1 MKQLTE
7 EQIQEMRTV
16 RTNLIS
22 SYSARDEMLKLYDEI
37 YFMEGEEKPKGLKIQ
52 DEDIKVTISSSG
64 RDAVIGLKRIL
75 DSGEVHVD
83 IEGEGGNPDKVEAG
97 LKAILRASG
106 RYKIASVEKDLNLSA
121 ALHGPASL
129 AVELVDDLLE
139 TMKAPQGDGSY
150 EGEGKRKY
158 KNEYVAKQLELL
170 RSETPFMLHPVSAP
184 QSYPLWGAYGMI
196 GHCRR
201 YTLKG
206 AEITDR
212 WGVACKDPTKDHEVT
227 DFFYYEKR
235 LVEAEGFSEP
245 LMAVEWVSRGEDGEM
260 IGSINIPV
268 FTRFSGGSS
277 LWHEPDKQS
286 QPLLYAKAKGGWH
299 KRENLAWTYLFT
311 GIDQQGIPG
320 PVVMMDPEQG
330 TDFDIEYRR
339 GMRVIMGKG
348 TLSDPQVIDGDVLRL
363 FDLMK
368 GEAATQT
375 IQPQTL
381 GQNTAGV
388 TFSQFAL
395 ASKAG
400 LIPAIDPK
408 EAMEA
413 LYADAFTHMLQRIKE
428 ESIENELIKAGDIPN
443 KLKLT
448 VTLEPDLEQDDLRN
462 AQIATQLKNS
472 KANVSDE
479 WINTNLLK
487 IPDSKAMWRQMKIEE
502 LRNGMVELM
511 KQPEFMQGFLTE
523 IFKPKGKATPT
534 PTPTPSGADAPPPP
548 MGQAPLGEGVT
559 QGMMPG
565 MEQLPQTDAMI
576 PREERT

>member
-1 MKQLTE
+1 MKQLTN
-7 EQIQEMRTV
+7 EQISEMRTV
-16 RTNLIS
+16 RTNLVS
-22 SYSARDEMLKLYDEI
+22 SYSARDEMLKVYDEI
-37 YFMEGEEKPKGLKIQ
+37 YFMGGEEKPKGLKIQ

-64 RDAVIGLKRIL
+64 RDAVTGLKRIL
-75 DSGEVHVD
+75 DSGEVQIKVT
-83 IEGEGGNPDKVEAG
+83 GQGGNPDKVEAG
-97 LKAILRASG
+97 LKAMLRSSG

-139 TMKAPQGDGSY
+139 TMTVTPDASAY
-150 EGEGKRKY
+150 EGEGKRSY

-170 RSETPFMLHPVSAP
+170 REETPFLLHPVSAP
-184 QSYPLWGAYGMI
+184 QSYPLWGGYGMI
-196 GHCRR
+196 GHCRK

-212 WGVACKDPTKDHEVT
+212 WGVVCKDPTKTYDVT
-227 DFFYYEKR
+227 DFFYYERR
-235 LVEAEGFSEP
+235 LVEAEGISEP
-245 LMAVEWVSRGEDGEM
+245 LMAVEWVSRDEKTGEM

-320 PVVMMDPEQG
+320 PIVLIDPESVN
-330 TDFDIEYRR
+330 DEIEIDYRR
-339 GMRVIMGKG
+339 GIRTIKAKG
-348 TLSDPQVIDGDVLRL
+348 TLADPQVIDGDVLKL

-375 IQPQTL
+375 VQPQTL

-413 LYADAFTHMLQRIKE
+413 LYEDAFTHILQRIKA
-428 ESIENELIKAGDIPN
+428 ESIENEVIAPGDIPE
-443 KLKLT
+443 KVKLT

-462 AQIATQLKNS
+462 AQIASQLKAS
-472 KANVSDE
+472 GANVSDE
-479 WINTNLLK
+479 WIDTNLLK
-487 IPDSKAMWRQMKIEE
+487 VADSKAMWRQKKKEE
-502 LRNGMVELM
+502 LRNQMVEML
-511 KQPEFMQGFLTE
+511 KDPQFMGQFMGQIMGSMLGG
-523 IFKPKGKATPT
+523 KGKGGQGSDQSAVNGGPPT
-534 PTPTPSGADAPPPP
+534 VNSAVP
-548 MGQAPLGEGVT
+548 
-559 QGMMPG
+559 GMMPG
-565 MEQLPQTDAMI
+565 GEAMPKTDAVI
-576 PREERT
+576 PLEERT